1 MYDRSILTS
10 MTPKHQIV
18 RDHIEHLIEEG
29 QIKPGDAL
37 PGEMELSRDLDVSRN
52 TIRHALDQLSRK
64 YHIERTRGR
73 GTIFHGDF
81 AETTSVKSV
90 GFINSSVT
98 YTIYPGMIHGLEE
111 GLFTG
116 GYSMILANGNY
127 DPEKE
132 QESARRML
140 AQGVSGMIVEPMISA
155 QLTSDSD
162 FVKLLNRS
170 GVPILTTNCIV
181 SGLHASYI
189 TMDDY
194 WIGRQAADYLI
205 RHNHRRMGCIYKA
218 DPGAGQ
224 LRAQGFQ
231 DHLRAQGIEP
241 DESLFIDYSQEDE
254 RLVPGVHF
262 TQRLLDSSDPPTAIF
277 YFNDQIAVQAY
288 ELFREEG
295 IRVPQDLSIIA
306 VDNIAEAAH
315 VRPGLTTFHHP
326 KELMGKLA
334 ADVMLSQLATPPQIA
349 PYGISLEPPLVERG
363 SVGARP

>member
-1 MYDRSILTS
+1 

-18 RDHIEHLIEEG
+18 RDHIEHLIEAGE
-29 QIKPGDAL
+29 IKPGDAL

-73 GTIFHGDF
+73 GTIFQGDH
-81 AETTSVKSV
+81 AEASSIKSV
-90 GFINSSVT
+90 GFINSSVI

-127 DPEKE
+127 DPVKE
-132 QESARRML
+132 QESARRMI

-155 QLTSDSD
+155 QLTADSD

-170 GVPILTTNCIV
+170 GVPILTTNCVV
-181 SGLHASYI
+181 SGLRASYI
-189 TMDDY
+189 TMNDY
-194 WIGRQAADYLI
+194 WIGTQAADYLI
-205 RHNHRRMGCIYKA
+205 RHDHHRIGCIYKA
-218 DPGAGQ
+218 DPGAG
-224 LRAQGFQ
+224 
-231 DHLRAQGIEP
+231 HLRADGFRDRLRAAGIGP
-241 DESLFIDYSQEDE
+241 DESLIVDYSQEDE
-254 RLVPGVHF
+254 PLVPGAYF
-262 TQRLLDSSDPPTAIF
+262 TRRLLESSDPPTAIF
-277 YFNDQIAVQAY
+277 YFNDQIAIQAY
-288 ELFREEG
+288 QLFHEEG

-334 ADVMLSQLATPPQIA
+334 ADVMLSQLSGPTQIA

-363 SVGARP
+363 SVTRRDA